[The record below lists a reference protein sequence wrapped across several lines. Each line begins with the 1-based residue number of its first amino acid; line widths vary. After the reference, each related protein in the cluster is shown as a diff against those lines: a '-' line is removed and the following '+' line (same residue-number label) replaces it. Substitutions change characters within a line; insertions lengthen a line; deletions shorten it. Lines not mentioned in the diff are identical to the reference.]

1 MRFRIAGWDI
11 FSQILNYTG
20 ASMAGPT
27 IFAIIYSSVTI
38 WTAVFSQL
46 LLKRIMNVRQWVCVV
61 MVFSGLGIT
70 ATNSVNT
77 GSNVLTGSL
86 LVIFG
91 SAMHGMT
98 YVLSEGIMTVGH
110 EKLSVVQN
118 NFVQSG
124 TNGFLLL
131 LWQLLYTLP
140 HFDHAVWE
148 PMQDAQTTILYACIL
163 LGGFGALSIV
173 HSLTHFH
180 TLKHYPGGA
189 TSAGVMKGLQAVLVF
204 VCTNFLYCNK
214 VGGPEMCF
222 SDTKFVALVTV
233 CGGVLGYVHTT
244 SQSKAT
250 TIIVADHLKEDES
263 LDETTSLV
271 SASP

>member
-1 MRFRIAGWDI
+1 M
-11 FSQILNYTG
+11 NYTG
-20 ASMAGPT
+20 ASLAGPT

-46 LLKRIMNVRQWVCVV
+46 LLGRLMNCKQWIFVV

-70 ATNSVNT
+70 ATNSVNR
-77 GSNVLTGSL
+77 GSNVLTGSV
-86 LVIFG
+86 LVIVG

-98 YVLSEGIMTVGH
+98 YVLSEGIMTVGQQR
-110 EKLSVVQN
+110 LSVVQN
-118 NFVQSG
+118 NFVQSSF
-124 TNGFLLL
+124 NGGLLL
-131 LWQLLYTLP
+131 LWQFLYTWP
-140 HFDHAVWE
+140 HFDDAVWD
-148 PMQDAQTTILYACIL
+148 PMQEAKTTILYACVL
-163 LGGFGALSIV
+163 LGGFGALSII

-222 SDTKFVALVTV
+222 SDAKFAALVTV
-233 CGGVLGYVHTT
+233 CGGVMGYVYTT
-244 SQSKAT
+244 QTKAAKMQAL
-250 TIIVADHLKEDES
+250 VVERGKED
-263 LDETTSLV
+263 DETTSLM